1 MHRMG
6 VKVAVTFPN
15 TVKKGKAWPIIRGI
29 IPDAE
34 EHTLRQIII
43 LHRPDEIDAIA
54 AKWDVVVATFCLT
67 VDTVSKVHTQYP
79 HILPAYYVQDYEPWF
94 KSSPF
99 DPVKDDDWFRK
110 VGATYTANKPNAVL
124 FAKTQWTAHMVTSI
138 HNVTVHPVTPSLD
151 HDIYYPNR
159 TELAAKLRKTFA
171 GKRTQSAQRTQQSAP
186 GTVFRILAMIRPKTP
201 RRNPIDTLDVALR
214 LAHDMEGRVQILL
227 FGSEKEDMLST
238 LSKLIASKG
247 KAPHRSKAL
256 MRRKDRVKILGLLVN
271 RAEIAD
277 MYRQIDI
284 FIDLSWWQ
292 AFGRAALEAMACGSV
307 ALMPSTGAAAE
318 LCHGGLNCLYH
329 DGKDVDGVYQKLQGI
344 MQNDTIRHNM
354 IRRGLERTAKFTIPA
369 AAASIANQLKRGYAA
384 YKATRVESGMG
395 SLHKLHT
402 NKDRGIK

>member
-1 MHRMG
+1 VRKFAQRYYQKVNHKYPHLHDPVSILFVGVAISPAGGTVSIIQEVLAMHRMG

-159 TELAAKLRKTFA
+159 TELLRSC
-171 GKRTQSAQRTQQSAP
+171 GKHLLGNEHNQRSGHSNQHQ
-186 GTVFRILAMIRPKTP
+186 
-201 RRNPIDTLDVALR
+201 
-214 LAHDMEGRVQILL
+214 
-227 FGSEKEDMLST
+227 
-238 LSKLIASKG
+238 
-247 KAPHRSKAL
+247 
-256 MRRKDRVKILGLLVN
+256 
-271 RAEIAD
+271 
-277 MYRQIDI
+277 
-284 FIDLSWWQ
+284 
-292 AFGRAALEAMACGSV
+292 
-307 ALMPSTGAAAE
+307 E
-318 LCHGGLNCLYH
+318 LC
-329 DGKDVDGVYQKLQGI
+329 
-344 MQNDTIRHNM
+344 
-354 IRRGLERTAKFTIPA
+354 F
-369 AAASIANQLKRGYAA
+369 
-384 YKATRVESGMG
+384 ES
-395 SLHKLHT
+395 
-402 NKDRGIK
+402 